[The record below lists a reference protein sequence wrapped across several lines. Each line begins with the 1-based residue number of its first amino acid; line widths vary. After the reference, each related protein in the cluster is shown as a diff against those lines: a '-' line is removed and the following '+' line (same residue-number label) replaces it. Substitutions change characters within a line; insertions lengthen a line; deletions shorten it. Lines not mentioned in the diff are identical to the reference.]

1 MIEVKQSRAATDH
14 RAGDRGVRSDSEARR
29 EALDSLTEREVL
41 TPVARGVS
49 NAEIAR
55 ELFVSEATVKSH
67 VARLVS
73 ELHRRDWVQAV
84 VLAYESGAGRSL
96 GGTRKKRVVREGM
109 AKHGSKVVADRLVRP
124 GRGRLRRPPES
135 VRLCPTDP
143 PLRRSWPM

>member
-67 VARLVS
+67 VGHIFTKLDLRDRAAAIVFAFDHGLVAP
-73 ELHRRDWVQAV
+73 Q
-84 VLAYESGAGRSL
+84 GF
-96 GGTRKKRVVREGM
+96 
-109 AKHGSKVVADRLVRP
+109 
-124 GRGRLRRPPES
+124 
-135 VRLCPTDP
+135 
-143 PLRRSWPM
+143 